1 LSPREAAAIWLKVS
15 NRKPGDIML
24 TVGDKLPEF
33 SLTAVSGKDPKTAF
47 APATNASYPGKW
59 LVLFAWPKDFTFVC
73 PTEIVGFN
81 ELNGEFADR
90 DAQLLGLSTDSD
102 FVHLAWRQSR
112 DDLGQVVF
120 PWLAD
125 HKRELSGALGIL
137 DKSEGVALRATFIV
151 DPEGVI
157 RHVSVNDLSVGRNP
171 REVLR
176 ILDALQTDEL
186 CPCNWQQGEETLKA
200 A

>member
-151 DPEGVI
+151 DPEGII

-186 CPCNWQQGEETLKA
+186 CPCNWQQGESTLKA

>member
-151 DPEGVI
+151 DPEGII

-186 CPCNWQQGEETLKA
+186 CPCNWQQGESTLQA

>member
-151 DPEGVI
+151 DPEGII

>member
-1 LSPREAAAIWLKVS
+1 
-15 NRKPGDIML
+15 ML
-24 TVGDKLPEF
+24 TVGDKLPTF
-33 SLTAVSGKDPKTAF
+33 SLTAVNGTDPKTAF
-47 APATNASYPGKW
+47 APVTNETYAGKW

-81 ELNGEFADR
+81 ELNGEFTDR
-90 DAQLLGLSTDSD
+90 DAQLVGLSTDSD
-102 FVHLAWRQSR
+102 FVHVAWRQSR
-112 DDLGQVVF
+112 EDLAKVAF

-125 HKRELSGALGIL
+125 IKRELSTSLGIL
-137 DKSEGVALRATFIV
+137 DRSEGVCLRATFVV

-157 RHVSVNDLSVGRNP
+157 RYVGVNDLSVGRNP
-171 REVLR
+171 QEVLR

-186 CPCNWQQGEETLKA
+186 CPCNWQKGEETLKA